1 LLGRLLLGEKDSVDV
16 GEDTACS
23 DGDAAEEFV
32 QFFVVADGQLDVAGS
47 DAGALVVAGSVAGK
61 LQNLGGKVLHH
72 SSEVDG
78 GTATNAGGIAALAQ
92 EPRDTANRELKTS
105 AGRTRLRHANRLS
118 FCAATFSFSRHNS
131 NDRKGKPKSNLL
143 SRKPRK
149 KSKIPDR

>member
-1 LLGRLLLGEKDSVDV
+1 MDV
-16 GEDTACS
+16 GEDTAGS
-23 DGDAAEEFV
+23 DGDTAEELV
-32 QFFVVADGQLDVAGS
+32 QFFVVADSELDVTGS

-105 AGRTRLRHANRLS
+105 AGRTRLAFASRLS
-118 FCAATFSFSRHNS
+118 FPTTSFSFSGHNNLNFD
-131 NDRKGKPKSNLL
+131 ND
-143 SRKPRK
+143 
-149 KSKIPDR
+149 